1 MINYESPLYIDIV
14 LYTIYALLLAATVL
28 TVWSAVRS
36 LRLQGR
42 EGGRQHGVPARRIAL
57 IVAGGLVLTMA
68 VSWLTAG
75 TQPLTINGKPY
86 TDELWLRASGMF
98 ITTALLLIGIIII
111 LALYIGAKALMKRN
125 DD

>member
-42 EGGRQHGVPARRIAL
+42 EGGPWPSAGSRPAHSR
-57 IVAGGLVLTMA
+57 
-68 VSWLTAG
+68 
-75 TQPLTINGKPY
+75 
-86 TDELWLRASGMF
+86 
-98 ITTALLLIGIIII
+98 
-111 LALYIGAKALMKRN
+111 
-125 DD
+125 